1 MDKLLT
7 LDQTKVFADGRSIFS
22 ANHIEIPMNGMIAL
36 VGPNGAGKTTLL
48 RLIHGLIKPDAG
60 SCVSPFDKHESALV
74 LHYTPML
81 KASVREHLKLLRDT
95 NIAVSDADIDQ
106 ALARVGLSHL
116 TNNPAQKL
124 SAGER
129 QKLCFARARLQNPKL
144 VMLDE
149 PTANLD
155 PNASDDVEAMMM
167 QLAQESKVVIFA
179 SHNMAQVQRLANT
192 VLFMQDGQILEI
204 ATPEQF
210 FKNPQSKEATKFLAR
225 EFIAQ

>member
-95 NIAVSDADIDQ
+95 NITVSDADIDQ

-116 TNNPAQKL
+116 ANNPAQKL

-155 PNASDDVEAMMM
+155 PNASDDVEAMMT

>member
-36 VGPNGAGKTTLL
+36 VGSNGAGKTTLL

-116 TNNPAQKL
+116 ANNPAQKL

-155 PNASDDVEAMMM
+155 PNASDDVEAMMT

>member
-1 MDKLLT
+1 MDKILT
-7 LDQTKVFADGRSIFS
+7 LDQTKVFADGRLIFS

-116 TNNPAQKL
+116 ANNPAQKL

-155 PNASDDVEAMMM
+155 PNASDDVEAMMT

>member
-95 NIAVSDADIDQ
+95 NISVSDADIDQ

-116 TNNPAQKL
+116 ANNPAQKL

-155 PNASDDVEAMMM
+155 PNASDDVEAMMT

>member
-1 MDKLLT
+1 MDKLLI

-116 TNNPAQKL
+116 ANNPAQKL

-155 PNASDDVEAMMM
+155 PNASDDVEAMMT

-179 SHNMAQVQRLANT
+179 SHNMAQVQRLANA

>member
-1 MDKLLT
+1 MDKLLI

-95 NIAVSDADIDQ
+95 NIAVSEADIDQ

-116 TNNPAQKL
+116 ANNPAQKL

-155 PNASDDVEAMMM
+155 PNASDDVEAMMT

-210 FKNPQSKEATKFLAR
+210 FKDPQSKEATKFLAR

>member
-7 LDQTKVFADGRSIFS
+7 LDQMKVFADGRSIFS

-116 TNNPAQKL
+116 ANNPAQKL

-155 PNASDDVEAMMM
+155 PNASDDVEAMMT

-210 FKNPQSKEATKFLAR
+210 FKDPQSKEATKFLAR

>member
-1 MDKLLT
+1 MDKLLI

-95 NIAVSDADIDQ
+95 SIAVSDADIDQ

-116 TNNPAQKL
+116 ANNPAQKL

-155 PNASDDVEAMMM
+155 PNASDDVEAMMT

>member
-1 MDKLLT
+1 MDKLLI

-116 TNNPAQKL
+116 ANNPAQKL

>member
-1 MDKLLT
+1 MDKLLI
-7 LDQTKVFADGRSIFS
+7 LDQAKVFADGRSIFS

-116 TNNPAQKL
+116 ANNPAQKL

-155 PNASDDVEAMMM
+155 PNASDDVEAMMT

>member
-1 MDKLLT
+1 MDKLLI

-81 KASVREHLKLLRDT
+81 KASVRKHLKLLRDT

-116 TNNPAQKL
+116 ANNPAQKL

-155 PNASDDVEAMMM
+155 PNASDDVEAMMT

-210 FKNPQSKEATKFLAR
+210 FKDPQSKEATKFLAR

>member
-1 MDKLLT
+1 MDKLLK

-155 PNASDDVEAMMM
+155 PNASDDVEAMMT

>member
-1 MDKLLT
+1 MDKLLI

-60 SCVSPFDKHESALV
+60 SCVSTFDKHESALV

-116 TNNPAQKL
+116 ANNPAQKL

-155 PNASDDVEAMMM
+155 PNASDDVEAMMT

-210 FKNPQSKEATKFLAR
+210 FKDPQSKEATKFLAR

>member
-95 NIAVSDADIDQ
+95 NIVVSDADIDQ

-116 TNNPAQKL
+116 ANNPAQKL

>member
-36 VGPNGAGKTTLL
+36 VGHNGAGKTTLL
-48 RLIHGLIKPDAG
+48 RLIHRLIKPDAG

-116 TNNPAQKL
+116 ANNPAQKL

-155 PNASDDVEAMMM
+155 PNASDDVEAMMT

>member
-22 ANHIEIPMNGMIAL
+22 VNHIEIPMNGMIAL

-48 RLIHGLIKPDAG
+48 RIIHGLIKPDAG

-116 TNNPAQKL
+116 ANNPAQKL

-155 PNASDDVEAMMM
+155 PNASDDVEAMMT

-204 ATPEQF
+204 ATHEQF

>member
-116 TNNPAQKL
+116 ANNPAQKL

>member
-7 LDQTKVFADGRSIFS
+7 LDQMKVFADGRSIFS
-22 ANHIEIPMNGMIAL
+22 VNHIEIPMNGMIAL

-116 TNNPAQKL
+116 ANNPAQKL

-155 PNASDDVEAMMM
+155 PNASDDVEAMMT

>member
-116 TNNPAQKL
+116 ANNPAQKL

-155 PNASDDVEAMMM
+155 QNASDDVEAMMT

-210 FKNPQSKEATKFLAR
+210 FKDPQSKEATKFLAR

>member
-36 VGPNGAGKTTLL
+36 VGPNGGGKTTLL

-95 NIAVSDADIDQ
+95 NIAVSDADINQ

-116 TNNPAQKL
+116 ANNPAQKL

-155 PNASDDVEAMMM
+155 PNASDDVEAMMT

>member
-7 LDQTKVFADGRSIFS
+7 LDQIKVFADGRTIFR
-22 ANHIEIPMNGMIAL
+22 ADHIEIPMNGMIAL
-36 VGPNGAGKTTLL
+36 VGSNGAGKTTLL
-48 RLIHGLIKPDAG
+48 RLIHGLIKPATG
-60 SCVSPFDKHESALV
+60 SCLSPFEKYESALV

-81 KASVREHLKLLRDT
+81 KANVREHLKLLRDT

-106 ALARVGLSHL
+106 ALASVGLSHL
-116 TNNPAQKL
+116 ANNPAQKL

-167 QLAQESKVVIFA
+167 QLAKESKVVIFA
-179 SHNMAQVQRLANT
+179 SHNMAQVQRLANI
-192 VLFMQDGQILEI
+192 VLFMHDGQILEMGS
-204 ATPEQF
+204 PEQF
-210 FKNPQSKEATKFLAR
+210 FKNPQTKEATRFLAR

>member
-1 MDKLLT
+1 
-7 LDQTKVFADGRSIFS
+7 
-22 ANHIEIPMNGMIAL
+22 
-36 VGPNGAGKTTLL
+36 
-48 RLIHGLIKPDAG
+48 
-60 SCVSPFDKHESALV
+60 
-74 LHYTPML
+74 ML

-116 TNNPAQKL
+116 ANNPAQKL

-155 PNASDDVEAMMM
+155 PNASDDVEAMMT

>member
-22 ANHIEIPMNGMIAL
+22 VNHIEIPMNGMIAL
-36 VGPNGAGKTTLL
+36 VGPNGGGKTTLL

-116 TNNPAQKL
+116 ANNPAQKL

-155 PNASDDVEAMMM
+155 PNASDDVEAMMT

>member
-1 MDKLLT
+1 
-7 LDQTKVFADGRSIFS
+7 
-22 ANHIEIPMNGMIAL
+22 
-36 VGPNGAGKTTLL
+36 
-48 RLIHGLIKPDAG
+48 
-60 SCVSPFDKHESALV
+60 
-74 LHYTPML
+74 ML
-81 KASVREHLKLLRDT
+81 KASVREHLTLLRDT
-95 NIAVSDADIDQ
+95 NLMVSDSAIDQ
-106 ALARVGLSHL
+106 ALASVGLGHL
-116 TNNPAQKL
+116 ANNPAQKL

-155 PNASDDVEAMMM
+155 PNASDDVEAMMT

-192 VLFMQDGQILEI
+192 VLFMRDGQILEMGS
-204 ATPEQF
+204 PEQF
-210 FKNPQSKEATKFLAR
+210 FKNPQTKEGSQFLAR

>member
-106 ALARVGLSHL
+106 ALARVGLSYL
-116 TNNPAQKL
+116 ANNPAQKL

-155 PNASDDVEAMMM
+155 PNASDDVEAMMT

>member
-1 MDKLLT
+1 MDKFLI

-116 TNNPAQKL
+116 ANNPAQKL

-155 PNASDDVEAMMM
+155 PNASDDVEAMMT

>member
-7 LDQTKVFADGRSIFS
+7 LDQMKVFADGRSIFS

-48 RLIHGLIKPDAG
+48 RLIHGLIKPDTG

-116 TNNPAQKL
+116 ANNPAQKL

-155 PNASDDVEAMMM
+155 PNASDDVEAMMT

-210 FKNPQSKEATKFLAR
+210 FKDPQSKEATKFLAR

>member
-7 LDQTKVFADGRSIFS
+7 LDQMKVFADGRSIFS
-22 ANHIEIPMNGMIAL
+22 VNHIEIPMNGMIAL

-116 TNNPAQKL
+116 ANNPAQKL

-155 PNASDDVEAMMM
+155 PNASDDVEAMMT

-210 FKNPQSKEATKFLAR
+210 FKDPQSKEATKFLAR

>member
-7 LDQTKVFADGRSIFS
+7 LDQMKVFADGRSIFS

-81 KASVREHLKLLRDT
+81 KASVRKHLKLLRDT

-116 TNNPAQKL
+116 ANNPAQKL

-155 PNASDDVEAMMM
+155 PNASDDVEAMMT

-210 FKNPQSKEATKFLAR
+210 FKDPQSKEATKFLAR

>member
-1 MDKLLT
+1 MDKLLI

-60 SCVSPFDKHESALV
+60 SCISPFDKHESALV

-155 PNASDDVEAMMM
+155 PNASDDVEAMMT

>member
-7 LDQTKVFADGRSIFS
+7 LDQMKVFADGRSIFS

-116 TNNPAQKL
+116 ANNPAQKL

-155 PNASDDVEAMMM
+155 PNASDDVEAMMT

>member
-7 LDQTKVFADGRSIFS
+7 LDQTKVFADRRSIFS

-116 TNNPAQKL
+116 ANNPAQKL

-155 PNASDDVEAMMM
+155 PNASDDVEAMMT

>member
-116 TNNPAQKL
+116 ANNPAQKL

-155 PNASDDVEAMMM
+155 PNASDDVEAMMT

-179 SHNMAQVQRLANT
+179 SHNMAQVQRLAKT

>member
-22 ANHIEIPMNGMIAL
+22 TNHIEIPMNGMIAL

-116 TNNPAQKL
+116 ANNPAQKL

-155 PNASDDVEAMMM
+155 PNASDDVEAMMT

>member
-7 LDQTKVFADGRSIFS
+7 LDQIKVFADGRTIFR
-22 ANHIEIPMNGMIAL
+22 ADHIEIPMNGMIAL
-36 VGPNGAGKTTLL
+36 VGSNGAGKTTLL

-116 TNNPAQKL
+116 ANNPAQKL

>member
-48 RLIHGLIKPDAG
+48 RLIHGLIKADAG